1 MLDSGYDNLVDRLYA
16 GSGDP
21 REWIAA
27 LPDLCSY
34 VGGDVGQL
42 VVANRDR
49 LISSERHF
57 YALTPNRDV
66 QNIRRII
73 EEYGARD
80 PRRAIILGNVGRI
93 LSDDEIEPEGF
104 ERTGIVADYLD
115 RLDVRRHLVCSFRLP
130 GDSIAT
136 LSVMRSRRAGS
147 FDGTGRERMA
157 RAARHLARSFGI
169 GDLLVERAACLGA
182 LDLVAAPLLIVTA
195 AGRLVFGN
203 VTGQALMAAGHLRL
217 RNGRLACSRP
227 FDQQRLD
234 AAIALATG
242 VATNGTT
249 QPPQPATWLL
259 EAGDF
264 SGRFV
269 VLPLP
274 EQHALRAVSGPGRL
288 AAVIALGSAPAP
300 TERLRQLYG
309 LTPSEARLAVALT
322 DGETLKSAA
331 EHFGI
336 SLNTARDQLKSLFRK
351 MNVDRQSG
359 LVLAVRLSS
368 SLPLSNQA

>member
-1 MLDSGYDNLVDRLYA
+1 MLNDAYDNLVERLYA

-34 VGGDVGQL
+34 VGGEVGQL
-42 VVANRDR
+42 VVANRER
-49 LISSERHF
+49 LIASERHF

-80 PRRAIILGNVGRI
+80 PRRAVILGNVGRI

-104 ERTGIVADYLD
+104 ERSGIVADYLD

-130 GDSIAT
+130 GDSVAT

-147 FDGTGRERMA
+147 FDDPGRERMT

-195 AGRLVFGN
+195 TGRLVFGN
-203 VTGQALMAAGHLRL
+203 VTGQRLIAAGHLRL
-217 RNGRLACSRP
+217 QGGRLACSRP
-227 FDQQRLD
+227 SDQQRLD
-234 AAIALATG
+234 AAIRLATG
-242 VATNGTT
+242 VAAGGPL

-259 EAGDF
+259 EAADF

-274 EQHALRAVSGPGRL
+274 EQHALRAASGPGRL

-300 TERLRQLYG
+300 AERLRQLYG
-309 LTPSEARLAVALT
+309 LTPSEAKLAIALT
-322 DGETLKSAA
+322 DGETLRSAA
-331 EHFGI
+331 ELFGI
-336 SLNTARDQLKSLFRK
+336 SPNTARDQLKSLFRK

-368 SLPLSNQA
+368 SLPLSNQS